1 MTSRANSGD
10 ADRYCTRPA
19 LQTKRQRQCISLQFC
34 TDLTTPISLL
44 LPRHSRSRRRLLR
57 RVSVAESPHTLKMF
71 TVSPSNHLN
80 LQKHFES
87 SGRRFFPISGSGSR
101 FRVRKARVSR
111 CGSLVGGSGST
122 RTVIRSQK
130 NTVEPA
136 ASPSKKRGGNESS
149 TISSSSSSG
158 GIDVRAMIRIRK
170 KMKEKLTEKI
180 EDQWEY
186 FVNGIGHGISIRLI
200 SEEIDPGLC
209 SSSTIQFSLID
220 FLWLLGFPYL

>member
-1 MTSRANSGD
+1 M
-10 ADRYCTRPA
+10 
-19 LQTKRQRQCISLQFC
+19 
-34 TDLTTPISLL
+34 
-44 LPRHSRSRRRLLR
+44 
-57 RVSVAESPHTLKMF
+57 
-71 TVSPSNHLN
+71 
-80 LQKHFES
+80 
-87 SGRRFFPISGSGSR
+87 
-101 FRVRKARVSR
+101 
-111 CGSLVGGSGST
+111 
-122 RTVIRSQK
+122 
-130 NTVEPA
+130 EPA